1 MKNLDEFLN
10 ERKTV
15 QVKRKYREYD
25 SVHVGTNAPI
35 RTSILN
41 FVNEKGSCT
50 EIQLK
55 EFIRIKNEGTI
66 LNHKKGDAIGKTSTK
81 WIDRNSRYFTK
92 RTNESGEV
100 TYKLSKLGQKVV
112 SRTTINE

>member
-41 FVNEKGSCT
+41 FVNEKKK
-50 EIQLK
+50 I
-55 EFIRIKNEGTI
+55 FI
-66 LNHKKGDAIGKTSTK
+66 
-81 WIDRNSRYFTK
+81 
-92 RTNESGEV
+92 
-100 TYKLSKLGQKVV
+100 
-112 SRTTINE
+112 